1 LGTAVNGTG
10 DNAHFQHAVADA
22 LAAASGVH
30 DAYQRA
36 VRAIVTSLGWR
47 MGAVWELDEHA
58 VESLRCV
65 ALWCQTDPSLDAFVE
80 LTRSLP
86 LSAGEGLPGLVWAS
100 RQPVWISDFA
110 AEPSLPRHG
119 LAQEA
124 GLHAAACF
132 PVVSE
137 RGLVGALEL
146 FGDRPLEA
154 DPGLLRNFEL
164 LGFQLG
170 QLVERRRAEAAGHEV
185 QQRHRATLAAALDCV
200 VAMDHRGR
208 VLEFNP
214 AAERTFGYRSEQA
227 VGREMAELIIPPEL
241 REPHR
246 SGLAR
251 FLSGGAPRVLDRRI
265 EIEAIRADGSRFPVE
280 LAITQ
285 IDVPGPPTFTAHLR
299 DISDRK
305 SAEAELKAS
314 RARIVE
320 AGDVARRRI
329 ERDLHD
335 GAQQLLVAA
344 AMNLRTARGRIER
357 DPKTAAELLDEV
369 DADLVSAIEEL
380 RELARGIHP
389 AVLTDGGIAP
399 ALRGLARRSPIP
411 AEVLCTSTERFP
423 ARVEATAYFVVA
435 EALTNTAR
443 HAQATRAEVEV
454 STATG
459 ELVVEIR
466 DDGVGRADGDGG
478 GLRGLADRVAAI
490 EGTLEVTS
498 PSGAGTTVRAV
509 IPCGS

>member
-1 LGTAVNGTG
+1 VNGTG
-10 DNAHFQHAVADA
+10 NSAQLQHAVADA
-22 LAAASGVH
+22 LAAASGVR
-30 DAYQRA
+30 DAYERA

-47 MGAVWELDEHA
+47 MGAGWEMDEHTP
-58 VESLRCV
+58 ESLRCV
-65 ALWCQTDPSLDAFVE
+65 ALWCQEDPSLEAFAE

-100 RQPVWISDFA
+100 RRPVWISDFA

-119 LAQEA
+119 LAREV

-146 FGDRPLEA
+146 FGDHPLEV
-154 DPGLLRNFEL
+154 DRQLLRDFEL

-170 QLVERRRAEAAGHEV
+170 QLVERWRAEVAGHEV

-214 AAERTFGYRSEQA
+214 AAERTFGYRGEEA
-227 VGREMAELIIPPEL
+227 VGREMAELIVPPEL
-241 REPHR
+241 RERHR
-246 SGLAR
+246 RGLAR
-251 FLSGGAPRVLDRRI
+251 FLSGGTPRVLDRRI
-265 EIEAIRADGSRFPVE
+265 EIEAIRADGSRLPVE

-299 DISDRK
+299 DITDRK
-305 SAEAELKAS
+305 AVEAELKAS
-314 RARIVE
+314 RARILE
-320 AGDVARRRI
+320 AADVARRRI

-344 AMNLRTARGRIER
+344 AMNLRTARSQIER
-357 DPKTAAELLDEV
+357 DPTAAAELLGEV
-369 DADLVSAIEEL
+369 DADLVNAIDEL

-399 ALRGLARRSPIP
+399 ALRGLVRRSPVP
-411 AEVLCTSTERFP
+411 AEVLCSCTERFA

-435 EALTNTAR
+435 EALTNAAR
-443 HAQATRAEVEV
+443 HAEAKGVEVEV
-454 STATG
+454 STANG

-490 EGTLEVTS
+490 DGTLDVTS
-498 PSGAGTTVRAV
+498 PPGVGTTVRAV
-509 IPCGS
+509 IPCVS